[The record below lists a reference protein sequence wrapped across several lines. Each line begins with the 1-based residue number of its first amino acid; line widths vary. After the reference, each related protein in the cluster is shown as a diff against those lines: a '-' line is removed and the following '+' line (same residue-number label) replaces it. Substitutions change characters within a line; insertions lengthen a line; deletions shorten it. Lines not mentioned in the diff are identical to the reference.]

1 MCVQQFEE
9 SVETELMQP
18 LVILLYG
25 LLFCIQAQVTTF
37 DFLSRQMIH

>member
-18 LVILLYG
+18 LVILLYD
-25 LLFCIQAQVTTF
+25 LLFCTQAQVTTYH
-37 DFLSRQMIH
+37 FLTRQMIH